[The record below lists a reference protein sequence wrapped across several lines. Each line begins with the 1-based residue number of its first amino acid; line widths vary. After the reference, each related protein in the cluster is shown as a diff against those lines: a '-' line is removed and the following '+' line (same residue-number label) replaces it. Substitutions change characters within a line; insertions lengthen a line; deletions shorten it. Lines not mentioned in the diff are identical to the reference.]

1 MASWFGFGGCCDQQT
16 GELSTLVGG
25 PQAATLPPGNCVFG
39 PDWKNAKLVERSQVT
54 HNVILLT
61 FALSDASKPLGLST
75 CACILAK
82 FDDEESSEPIIR
94 PYTPVST
101 NAMIG
106 KFQLVVKIYPGGKMS
121 NYLKDLALGESVEFK
136 HIEKNVKIQYPF
148 GKKHITML
156 VGGTGITPMIQA
168 LHAILGTAGDST
180 TVTMLFGNKT
190 QNDILCR
197 DLLESWAKASS
208 GRFKIVHMLSEAK
221 NDDAWKGRTGR
232 INKQL
237 LVEETP
243 PASADHLV
251 FVCGPPPM
259 YSALCGPR
267 DKPEELSGVLEEIGF
282 TADQV
287 FKF

>member
-1 MASWFGFGGCCDQQT
+1 MASLFGFGCCEQQT
-16 GELSTLVGG
+16 GELFNLVGR
-25 PQAATLPPGNCVFG
+25 PQGATQPPGMCVFG
-39 PDWKNAKLVERSQVT
+39 HDWKKAKLVERSQVT
-54 HNVILLT
+54 HNVILFT
-61 FALSDASKPLGLST
+61 FALSDALKPLGLST

-82 FDDEESSEPIIR
+82 FDDEETSEPIIR

-148 GKKHITML
+148 SKKHITML

-180 TVTMLFGNKT
+180 TVTMLFGNRT
-190 QNDILCR
+190 QSDMLCR

-208 GRFKIVHMLSEAK
+208 GRFKLVHVLSEGK
-221 NDDAWKGRTGR
+221 NDDTWKGLTGHLSKEL
-232 INKQL
+232 IMK
-237 LVEETP
+237 ETP
-243 PASADHLV
+243 PPSADHLV
-251 FVCGPPPM
+251 VVCGPPPM

-267 DKPEELSGVLEEIGF
+267 DKPDELSGVLKEIGF